1 MDRLECKQL
10 KPIPIPPIDC
20 KKYFSSDGAVYI
32 LYFSGKARLEVLL
45 NFERETREC
54 KQLKPIPIPPI
65 DCKKYFSS
73 DGAVYILY
81 FSGKARL
88 EVLLNFERE
97 TRECKQLKPI
107 PIPPIDCKKYFS
119 SDGAVYI
126 LYFSGKARLE
136 QLKPIPIPPI
146 DCKKYFSSDGA
157 VYILYFSGKARLEVL
172 SNFERETRECKQ
184 PKNESYSTSQQQ
196 STKMPFKKKRASG
209 NTVPPRKREKK
220 STLLVRQQREAKKND
235 AADLGGTAGVN
246 PTGGAAESTGRPSP
260 RSIPQVNY
268 AEKSSDDEEEIDPET
283 YKEPPLPVA
292 TSQKHVRISI
302 AVIFERLLG
311 SPSQENWHRLKTIAQ
326 ICDRLG
332 NTTRSFR
339 RTVSQV
345 CTEVLHCVENG
356 TAYTGDGNYSKS
368 GRPPVIAVDTIE
380 AEIIADSIEGGN
392 SIRMTRLIVNHYRRK
407 FQLPALTYWSV
418 RSCMLRLSPQIK
430 AIKRGKQGS
439 KNKTNA
445 WCRASFRWFAQLLL
459 RFGEIDFS
467 HPIFQKLLGPAYV
480 KEKPPPCYGT
490 SVLTPLKLSQVVW
503 FDELHKGMSYWRVS
517 FKRNANGKLDPYG
530 KYPEKGKTVLQVKYE
545 RQARFNFGVYMSED
559 GKGHQ
564 VQPPFEYTGKK
575 LITRV
580 ERNKLRL
587 QAIGFCIPKLKSKT
601 FEKLQ
606 QHNLCLVHDL
616 KALSGN
622 TSEIRTIAASVSGIS
637 FERLSAFVRAAE
649 ACLEGSPPPVVDHR
663 LASNPYLSLY
673 GEDSWEQQCDKDCM
687 TGKMCVT
694 EMIDFMFDQTKAI
707 MGENGFV
714 YHDALVLM
722 TSADSVSYTKEKGY
736 YKSWILPELDLM
748 EECGGA
754 NPLDTSLFSQL
765 NRAVDQHVI
774 LTQDFTDEDKKFSL
788 ATPGAISS
796 AYNQIWTLH
805 PKSET
810 IVEDIKK
817 VLQSFLQVVEAEGV
831 AIDGVGDWSGRRYI
845 QKDQHGGK
853 RVRKLKDDCYDE
865 ERIEL
870 HKDAEDAAK
879 CIVEKAEAKFK
890 ITSASL
896 MDD

>member
-1 MDRLECKQL
+1 
-10 KPIPIPPIDC
+10 
-20 KKYFSSDGAVYI
+20 
-32 LYFSGKARLEVLL
+32 
-45 NFERETREC
+45 
-54 KQLKPIPIPPI
+54 
-65 DCKKYFSS
+65 
-73 DGAVYILY
+73 
-81 FSGKARL
+81 
-88 EVLLNFERE
+88 
-97 TRECKQLKPI
+97 
-107 PIPPIDCKKYFS
+107 
-119 SDGAVYI
+119 
-126 LYFSGKARLE
+126 
-136 QLKPIPIPPI
+136 
-146 DCKKYFSSDGA
+146 
-157 VYILYFSGKARLEVL
+157 
-172 SNFERETRECKQ
+172 
-184 PKNESYSTSQQQ
+184 
-196 STKMPFKKKRASG
+196 MPFKKKRASG

-220 STLLVRQQREAKKND
+220 STFLLVRQQREAKKNN
-235 AADLGGTAGVN
+235 AADLGGTGVN
-246 PTGGAAESTGRPSP
+246 PTGAAESTGRPSP

-268 AEKSSDDEEEIDPET
+268 AEESSDDEEEIDPET

-292 TSQKHVRISI
+292 TSQKHVRISV

-311 SPSQENWHRLKTIAQ
+311 FPPEEDWQRLKTIAQ

-380 AEIIADSIEGGN
+380 AEIITDSIEGGN
-392 SIRMTRLIVNHYRRK
+392 SIRMSRLI
-407 FQLPALTYWSV
+407 
-418 RSCMLRLSPQIK
+418 
-430 AIKRGKQGS
+430 QGS
-439 KNKTNA
+439 KNKTDV
-445 WCRASFRWFAQLLL
+445 WCLASFRWFAQLLL
-459 RFGEIDFS
+459 PFGEIDFS

-480 KEKPPPCYGT
+480 KEKPPPCYDI
-490 SVLTPLKLSQVVW
+490 SLLTPLKLSQGVW
-503 FDELHKGMSYWRVS
+503 FDELHKQCHIGESGSRVGSGKPKVAIS
-517 FKRNANGKLDPYG
+517 FKRNANGKLDPNG

-545 RQARFNFGVYMSED
+545 RQAWFNFGVYMSED
-559 GKGHQ
+559 GKGRQ

-587 QAIGFCIPKLKSKT
+587 QAIGYCIPKLKSKT

-606 QHNLCLVHDL
+606 QHNLRLVHDL

-637 FERLSAFVRAAE
+637 FEGLSAFVRAAE
-649 ACLEGSPPPVVDHR
+649 ACLDGSPPPVVDHR

-673 GEDSWEQQCDKDCM
+673 GEDSWEQQCDKGCM

-694 EMIDFMFDQTKAI
+694 EMIDFMFVQTKAI
-707 MGENGFV
+707 LGENGFI
-714 YHDALVLM
+714 YHDVLVLM
-722 TSADSVSYTKEKGY
+722 TSADSVLYMKEEGY

-754 NPLDTSLFSQL
+754 NPLDTSLLSQL
-765 NRAVDQHVI
+765 NGTVDQHVI
-774 LTQDFTDEDKKFSL
+774 LTQDFTNEDKQFSL
-788 ATPGAISS
+788 ATPRAISS

-810 IVEDIKK
+810 IVKEIKK
-817 VLQSFLQVVEAEGV
+817 VLRSFLQVVEAEGV
-831 AIDGVGDWSGRRYI
+831 AIDGVGDRSGKRYI
-845 QKDQHGGK
+845 PKDQHGGK

-879 CIVEKAEAKFK
+879 CIVEKAEAKFISSYTK
-890 ITSASL
+890 RHSERL
-896 MDD
+896 PDERLNR

>member
-1 MDRLECKQL
+1 M
-10 KPIPIPPIDC
+10 
-20 KKYFSSDGAVYI
+20 S
-32 LYFSGKARLEVLL
+32 
-45 NFERETREC
+45 
-54 KQLKPIPIPPI
+54 
-65 DCKKYFSS
+65 
-73 DGAVYILY
+73 
-81 FSGKARL
+81 
-88 EVLLNFERE
+88 
-97 TRECKQLKPI
+97 
-107 PIPPIDCKKYFS
+107 
-119 SDGAVYI
+119 
-126 LYFSGKARLE
+126 
-136 QLKPIPIPPI
+136 
-146 DCKKYFSSDGA
+146 
-157 VYILYFSGKARLEVL
+157 
-172 SNFERETRECKQ
+172 
-184 PKNESYSTSQQQ
+184 
-196 STKMPFKKKRASG
+196 FKKKRASG

-220 STLLVRQQREAKKND
+220 STLLVQGQQREARKND
-235 AADLGGTAGVN
+235 AADLGGTGVN

-268 AEKSSDDEEEIDPET
+268 AEESSDDEEEIDPET
-283 YKEPPLPVA
+283 YEEPPLP
-292 TSQKHVRISI
+292 
-302 AVIFERLLG
+302 
-311 SPSQENWHRLKTIAQ
+311 
-326 ICDRLG
+326 
-332 NTTRSFR
+332 
-339 RTVSQV
+339 
-345 CTEVLHCVENG
+345 NG

-380 AEIIADSIEGGN
+380 AEIIADSIEGEN
-392 SIRMTRLIVNHYRRK
+392 SIRMTRLIVNQYRRK

-430 AIKRGKQGS
+430 AIKRDKQGS
-439 KNKTNA
+439 KNKTDA

-480 KEKPPPCYGT
+480 KEKPPPCYDT
-490 SVLTPLKLSQVVW
+490 SLLTPLKLSQVVW
-503 FDELHKGMSYWRVS
+503 FDELHKQCHIGESGSRVGPGKPNVAIS
-517 FKRNANGKLDPYG
+517 FKRNANGKLDPNG

-580 ERNKLRL
+580 ERNKLQL
-587 QAIGFCIPKLKSKT
+587 QAIGYCIPKLKSKT

-606 QHNLCLVHDL
+606 QHNLRLVHDL

-622 TSEIRTIAASVSGIS
+622 TSEIRTIAGSVSGIS

-649 ACLEGSPPPVVDHR
+649 ACLKGSPPPVVDHR

-707 MGENGFV
+707 LGENGFV
-714 YHDALVLM
+714 YHDILVLM
-722 TSADSVSYTKEKGY
+722 TSADSVLYMKEKGY
-736 YKSWILPELDLM
+736 YKRWILSELDLM
-748 EECGGA
+748 EECGGEA
-754 NPLDTSLFSQL
+754 NPHDTSLFSQL

-774 LTQDFTDEDKKFSL
+774 LTQDFTNEDKTFSF

-796 AYNQIWTLH
+796 AYNRIWTLH

-810 IVEDIKK
+810 IVKDIKK
-817 VLQSFLQVVEAEGV
+817 VLRSFLQVVEAEGV
-831 AIDGVGDWSGRRYI
+831 AIDGVGDRSGRRYI
-845 QKDQHGGK
+845 PKNQHGGK
-853 RVRKLKDDCYDE
+853 RVRKLKDDCYNE

-879 CIVEKAEAKFK
+879 CIVEKTEAKFK

>member
-1 MDRLECKQL
+1 
-10 KPIPIPPIDC
+10 
-20 KKYFSSDGAVYI
+20 
-32 LYFSGKARLEVLL
+32 
-45 NFERETREC
+45 
-54 KQLKPIPIPPI
+54 
-65 DCKKYFSS
+65 
-73 DGAVYILY
+73 
-81 FSGKARL
+81 
-88 EVLLNFERE
+88 
-97 TRECKQLKPI
+97 
-107 PIPPIDCKKYFS
+107 
-119 SDGAVYI
+119 
-126 LYFSGKARLE
+126 
-136 QLKPIPIPPI
+136 
-146 DCKKYFSSDGA
+146 
-157 VYILYFSGKARLEVL
+157 
-172 SNFERETRECKQ
+172 
-184 PKNESYSTSQQQ
+184 
-196 STKMPFKKKRASG
+196 MPFKKKHTSG

-268 AEKSSDDEEEIDPET
+268 AEESSDDEEEIDPET
-283 YKEPPLPVA
+283 YEEPPLPVA
-292 TSQKHVRISI
+292 TSQRHVRISI

-311 SPSQENWHRLKTIAQ
+311 SPPQENWHRLKTIAQ
-326 ICDRLG
+326 IYDRLG

-356 TAYTGDGNYSKS
+356 TASTGDGNYSKS

-380 AEIIADSIEGGN
+380 AEIIAYSIEGGN
-392 SIRMTRLIVNHYRRK
+392 SIRMTRLIVNQYRRK

-418 RSCMLRLSPQIK
+418 RSCMLRLSPQIR
-430 AIKRGKQGS
+430 AIKRGKEGS

-480 KEKPPPCYGT
+480 KEKPPPCYDT
-490 SVLTPLKLSQVVW
+490 SVLTPLKLSHVVW
-503 FDELHKGMSYWRVS
+503 FDELHKQCHIGESGSRVGPGKPNVAIS
-517 FKRNANGKLDPYG
+517 FKRNANGKLDPNG

-545 RQARFNFGVYMSED
+545 QQARFNFGVYMSKD
-559 GKGHQ
+559 GKGHR

-587 QAIGFCIPKLKSKT
+587 QAIGHACIPKLKSQT

-606 QHNLCLVHDL
+606 QHNFCLVRDL

-622 TSEIRTIAASVSGIS
+622 TSEIITIAASVSGIS
-637 FERLSAFVRAAE
+637 FERLSAFVLAAE

-673 GEDSWEQQCDKDCM
+673 GEDPWEQQCNKDCM
-687 TGKMCVT
+687 TGKMCVM
-694 EMIDFMFDQTKAI
+694 EMIGFMFHQTKAI
-707 MGENGFV
+707 MGENDFV

-722 TSADSVSYTKEKGY
+722 TLADSVSYMKERAITKAGFY
-736 YKSWILPELDLM
+736 LLGS
-748 EECGGA
+748 
-754 NPLDTSLFSQL
+754 
-765 NRAVDQHVI
+765 DQGI
-774 LTQDFTDEDKKFSL
+774 
-788 ATPGAISS
+788 
-796 AYNQIWTLH
+796 AYNRIWTLH

-810 IVEDIKK
+810 IVNDIKK
-817 VLQSFLQVVEAEGV
+817 VLRYLLQVVEAEGV
-831 AIDGVGDWSGRRYI
+831 AIDGVGDQSGRRYI
-845 QKDQHGGK
+845 PKDQHGGK
-853 RVRKLKDDCYDE
+853 RVRKVKDDCYDE

-890 ITSASL
+890 ITRASL

>member
-1 MDRLECKQL
+1 
-10 KPIPIPPIDC
+10 
-20 KKYFSSDGAVYI
+20 
-32 LYFSGKARLEVLL
+32 
-45 NFERETREC
+45 
-54 KQLKPIPIPPI
+54 
-65 DCKKYFSS
+65 
-73 DGAVYILY
+73 
-81 FSGKARL
+81 
-88 EVLLNFERE
+88 
-97 TRECKQLKPI
+97 
-107 PIPPIDCKKYFS
+107 
-119 SDGAVYI
+119 
-126 LYFSGKARLE
+126 
-136 QLKPIPIPPI
+136 
-146 DCKKYFSSDGA
+146 
-157 VYILYFSGKARLEVL
+157 
-172 SNFERETRECKQ
+172 
-184 PKNESYSTSQQQ
+184 
-196 STKMPFKKKRASG
+196 MPFKKKRASG

-235 AADLGGTAGVN
+235 ADLGGTAGVN

-260 RSIPQVNY
+260 RSIFQVNY
-268 AEKSSDDEEEIDPET
+268 AEESSDDEEEIDPET
-283 YKEPPLPVA
+283 YEEPPLPVA
-292 TSQKHVRISI
+292 TSQKHMRISI

-311 SPSQENWHRLKTIAQ
+311 SPPQEDWHRLKTIAQ

-332 NTTRSFR
+332 NTTRSFQ

-356 TAYTGDGNYSKS
+356 TAYNGDGNYSKS

-392 SIRMTRLIVNHYRRK
+392 SIRMTPLIVNQYRRK

-439 KNKTNA
+439 KNKTDA
-445 WCRASFRWFAQLLL
+445 WCQASFRWFAQLLL

-480 KEKPPPCYGT
+480 KEKHPPCYDT

-503 FDELHKGMSYWRVS
+503 FDELHKQCHIGESGSRVGPGKPNVAIS
-517 FKRNANGKLDPYG
+517 FKRNANGKLDPHG

-545 RQARFNFGVYMSED
+545 QQARFNFGVYMSKD
-559 GKGHQ
+559 GKGHR

-587 QAIGFCIPKLKSKT
+587 QAIGYCIPKLKLKT

-606 QHNLCLVHDL
+606 QHNLRLVCDL

-622 TSEIRTIAASVSGIS
+622 TSEIRSIAASVSGIS
-637 FERLSAFVRAAE
+637 FECLSAFVRAAE
-649 ACLEGSPPPVVDHR
+649 ACLEGSPPP
-663 LASNPYLSLY
+663 
-673 GEDSWEQQCDKDCM
+673 QCDKDCM

-694 EMIDFMFDQTKAI
+694 EMIEFMFDQTKAI

-722 TSADSVSYTKEKGY
+722 TSADSVSYMKEKGY

-748 EECGGA
+748 EECGGVGGALKAYRNRPVGNRPEA

-774 LTQDFTDEDKKFSL
+774 LTQDFTYEDKKFSL
-788 ATPGAISS
+788 ATPSAISS
-796 AYNQIWTLH
+796 AYNWIWTLH

-810 IVEDIKK
+810 IVKDIKK
-817 VLQSFLQVVEAEGV
+817 VLRSFLQVVEAEGV
-831 AIDGVGDWSGRRYI
+831 AIDGVGDRSGRRYI
-845 QKDQHGGK
+845 PKDQHGGK

>member
-1 MDRLECKQL
+1 
-10 KPIPIPPIDC
+10 
-20 KKYFSSDGAVYI
+20 
-32 LYFSGKARLEVLL
+32 
-45 NFERETREC
+45 
-54 KQLKPIPIPPI
+54 
-65 DCKKYFSS
+65 
-73 DGAVYILY
+73 
-81 FSGKARL
+81 
-88 EVLLNFERE
+88 
-97 TRECKQLKPI
+97 
-107 PIPPIDCKKYFS
+107 
-119 SDGAVYI
+119 
-126 LYFSGKARLE
+126 
-136 QLKPIPIPPI
+136 
-146 DCKKYFSSDGA
+146 
-157 VYILYFSGKARLEVL
+157 
-172 SNFERETRECKQ
+172 
-184 PKNESYSTSQQQ
+184 
-196 STKMPFKKKRASG
+196 MPFKKKRASG

-220 STLLVRQQREAKKND
+220 STLLVRQQREAKNND

-246 PTGGAAESTGRPSP
+246 PTGGTAGVNPTGGTAESTTGRPSP

-268 AEKSSDDEEEIDPET
+268 AEESSDDEEDIDPET
-283 YKEPPLPVA
+283 YEEPPLP
-292 TSQKHVRISI
+292 
-302 AVIFERLLG
+302 E
-311 SPSQENWHRLKTIAQ
+311 WHRLKTIAQ

-356 TAYTGDGNYSKS
+356 TPYTGDGNYSKS

-392 SIRMTRLIVNHYRRK
+392 SIRMTRLI
-407 FQLPALTYWSV
+407 
-418 RSCMLRLSPQIK
+418 
-430 AIKRGKQGS
+430 QGS
-439 KNKTNA
+439 KNKTDA

-459 RFGEIDFS
+459 RFGQIDFS

-480 KEKPPPCYGT
+480 KEKPPPCYDI
-490 SVLTPLKLSQVVW
+490 SLLTPLKLSQVVW
-503 FDELHKGMSYWRVS
+503 FDELHKQCHIGESGSRVGPGKPNVAIS
-517 FKRNANGKLDPYG
+517 FKRNANGKLDPNG

-545 RQARFNFGVYMSED
+545 QQARFNFGVYMSED
-559 GKGHQ
+559 GKGHR

-575 LITRV
+575 LITR
-580 ERNKLRL
+580 
-587 QAIGFCIPKLKSKT
+587 CIPKLKSKT

-606 QHNLCLVHDL
+606 QHNLRFVRDL

-622 TSEIRTIAASVSGIS
+622 TSEIRSIAASVSGIS

-707 MGENGFV
+707 MGENGFI

-722 TSADSVSYTKEKGY
+722 TSADSVSYMKEKGY

-748 EECGGA
+748 EECGGLGGA
-754 NPLDTSLFSQL
+754 LKAYR
-765 NRAVDQHVI
+765 NRP
-774 LTQDFTDEDKKFSL
+774 DFTDEDKKFSL

-796 AYNQIWTLH
+796 AYNRIWTLH

-810 IVEDIKK
+810 IVKDIKK
-817 VLQSFLQVVEAEGV
+817 VLRSFLQVVEAEGV
-831 AIDGVGDWSGRRYI
+831 AIDGVGDRSGRRYI
-845 QKDQHGGK
+845 PKDKHGGK

-865 ERIEL
+865 ESIEL

-879 CIVEKAEAKFK
+879 CIVENAEAKFK

>member
-1 MDRLECKQL
+1 MLEFQL
-10 KPIPIPPIDC
+10 QSFLNGC
-20 KKYFSSDGAVYI
+20 W
-32 LYFSGKARLEVLL
+32 VLL
-45 NFERETREC
+45 H
-54 KQLKPIPIPPI
+54 
-65 DCKKYFSS
+65 
-73 DGAVYILY
+73 
-81 FSGKARL
+81 
-88 EVLLNFERE
+88 
-97 TRECKQLKPI
+97 
-107 PIPPIDCKKYFS
+107 
-119 SDGAVYI
+119 
-126 LYFSGKARLE
+126 
-136 QLKPIPIPPI
+136 
-146 DCKKYFSSDGA
+146 
-157 VYILYFSGKARLEVL
+157 
-172 SNFERETRECKQ
+172 
-184 PKNESYSTSQQQ
+184 
-196 STKMPFKKKRASG
+196 KR
-209 NTVPPRKREKK
+209 
-220 STLLVRQQREAKKND
+220 
-235 AADLGGTAGVN
+235 
-246 PTGGAAESTGRPSP
+246 
-260 RSIPQVNY
+260 I
-268 AEKSSDDEEEIDPET
+268 
-283 YKEPPLPVA
+283 
-292 TSQKHVRISI
+292 
-302 AVIFERLLG
+302 
-311 SPSQENWHRLKTIAQ
+311 
-326 ICDRLG
+326 
-332 NTTRSFR
+332 
-339 RTVSQV
+339 SQV

-356 TAYTGDGNYSKS
+356 TPYTGDGNYSKS

-392 SIRMTRLIVNHYRRK
+392 SIRMTRLIVNQYRRK

-430 AIKRGKQGS
+430 AFKRGKQGS
-439 KNKTNA
+439 KNKTDA

-467 HPIFQKLLGPAYV
+467 HPIFRKLLGPAYV
-480 KEKPPPCYGT
+480 KEKPPPCYDI
-490 SVLTPLKLSQVVW
+490 SLLTPLKLSQVVW
-503 FDELHKGMSYWRVS
+503 FDELHKQCHIGESGSRVGTGKPNVAIS
-517 FKRNANGKLDPYG
+517 FKRNANGKLDPNG

-545 RQARFNFGVYMSED
+545 QQARFNFGVYMSED
-559 GKGHQ
+559 GKGNR

-587 QAIGFCIPKLKSKT
+587 QAIEYGLKTPALEELFMKMIPFSVFLSL

-606 QHNLCLVHDL
+606 QHNLRFVRDL

-622 TSEIRTIAASVSGIS
+622 TSEIRSIAASVSGIS

-707 MGENGFV
+707 MGENGFI

-722 TSADSVSYTKEKGY
+722 TSADSVSYMKEKGY

-748 EECGGA
+748 EECGGLGGALKAYRNRPVGNRPEA

-774 LTQDFTDEDKKFSL
+774 LTQDFTDEDKQFSL

-796 AYNQIWTLH
+796 AYNRIWTLH

-810 IVEDIKK
+810 IVKDIKK

-831 AIDGVGDWSGRRYI
+831 AIDGVGDRSGRRYI
-845 QKDQHGGK
+845 PKQDQHGGK
-853 RVRKLKDDCYDE
+853 RVRKLKDDCYDGE
-865 ERIEL
+865 SIEL

-879 CIVEKAEAKFK
+879 CIVENAEAKFK
-890 ITSASL
+890 ISSVENN
-896 MDD
+896 